1 MSTSKLGSLKTQL
14 RRLRDARDRVRV
26 GLMLTSSFFWIAG
39 TLLLW
44 FVLDYGLNLSPLH
57 RGLMMLVTVPVL
69 AYGLSQALTALRGW
83 GASII
88 DTAISVEHAHGI
100 DGDLVAAIQFEQ
112 GQAIGSTELQAAVVD
127 YVAELKDEIDIF
139 EGFDSR
145 RISSRYFTV
154 GLLLLL
160 FAATCAFAPRHVSAF
175 FQRLTLAHV
184 NYPTKTLITVISVN
198 GQEIDLSDPTKP
210 IPVGYGSG
218 LELTIACQG
227 VLPKTCRLA
236 LEDEKGESTSA
247 TLKPTDED
255 SGEYIYSIPRLI
267 QPIQYQ
273 VYAGD
278 AVSPVLNIEIITL
291 PALKV
296 ELAATPPD
304 YAKNIQFANSSSST
318 HMAVLAGSDVSLK
331 VVADREL
338 DAPELTL
345 LRGASQS
352 VSTLSPIADVE
363 NTWQLDQQQ
372 ASLSNIQ
379 ETVTYQLNAV
389 DKYGLSPASPIRGT
403 IRVVPDRIPSA
414 SLQTIHHIV
423 LATASPVIR
432 YRASDDFG
440 LANLSF
446 QLKIHHGQMDPR
458 VVEVP
463 LKSFAVNQA
472 PQTSLEGE
480 FSLDLSPWSLE
491 VGDRVEVTLVATDF
505 RDNAAEMPGQSDPI
519 NLEIGDESTVLAAIA
534 EADKQSEQMLS
545 ELIQQQLGLGETQ

>member
-14 RRLRDARDRVRV
+14 RRLRSARDRVRM
-26 GLMLTSSFFWIAG
+26 GLVLTSAVFWIAG
-39 TLLLW
+39 TLLAW
-44 FVLDYGLNLSPLH
+44 FLLDFGFHLSPMH
-57 RGLMMLVTVPVL
+57 RGLMMLVSVPVL
-69 AYGLSQALTALRGW
+69 AYGLSQAATALRGW
-83 GASII
+83 GASLI
-88 DTAISVEHAHGI
+88 DTAISVEHTHGI

-112 GQAIGSTELQAAVVD
+112 GQSIGSTELQAAVVD

-139 EGFDSR
+139 EGFDSKQLPTR
-145 RISSRYFTV
+145 LIAV
-154 GLLLLL
+154 GVIVAL
-160 FAATCAFAPRHVSAF
+160 FAAACVVAPRHVSAF
-175 FQRLTLAHV
+175 FQRLTLANV
-184 NYPTKTLITVISVN
+184 DYPTKTLISAITVN
-198 GQEIDLSDPTKP
+198 GQEVDLSDPTTP

-227 VLPKTCRLA
+227 VLPETCRVTLQ
-236 LEDEKGESTSA
+236 DEKGESTSA
-247 TLKPTDED
+247 TLEPKDDET
-255 SGEYIYSIPRLI
+255 GEYIYAIPRLI

-273 VYAGD
+273 VFAGD

-304 YAKNIQFANSSSST
+304 YAKNIQLASNASST

-331 VVADREL
+331 VIADRAL
-338 DAPELTL
+338 NAPELTL
-345 LRGASQS
+345 LRGAEQS
-352 VSTLSPIADVE
+352 VSQLIPLSEAE
-363 NTWQLDQQQ
+363 HTWQIDNQQ

-389 DKYGLSPASPIRGT
+389 DTFGLSPASPIRGT

-423 LATASPVIR
+423 LASAAPVIR

-446 QLKIHHGQMDPR
+446 QLKIHRGQTAPR
-458 VVEVP
+458 VIEVP
-463 LKSFAVNQA
+463 LKSFPANA
-472 PQTSLEGE
+472 PPQTSLEGD
-480 FSLDLSPWSLE
+480 FALDLSPWTLE
-491 VGDRVEVTLVATDF
+491 VGDRVEVTLLATDF
-505 RDNAAEMPGQSDPI
+505 RDNAQEMPGQSDPI

>member
-26 GLMLTSSFFWIAG
+26 GLMLTTSFFWIAG

-44 FVLDYGLNLSPLH
+44 FVLDFGLNLSPLH

-69 AYGLSQALTALRGW
+69 AYGLNQALTALRGW

-88 DTAISVEHAHGI
+88 DTAISVEHTHGI
-100 DGDLVAAIQFEQ
+100 DGDLVAALQFEQ
-112 GQAIGSTELQAAVVD
+112 GQAIGSSELQAAVVD

-145 RISSRYFTV
+145 RLSSRYLAV
-154 GLLLLL
+154 GLILML
-160 FAATCAFAPRHVSAF
+160 FTATCAFAPRHVSAF

-184 NYPTKTLITVISVN
+184 NYPTKTLIAAISVN
-198 GQEIDLSDPTKP
+198 GQKVDLSDPTKP

-218 LELTIACQG
+218 LELTIFCEG
-227 VLPKTCRLA
+227 VLPKTCRLM

-247 TLKPTDED
+247 TLKPADD
-255 SGEYIYSIPRLI
+255 DRGEYVYSIPRLI

-273 VYAGD
+273 VLAGD
-278 AVSPVLNIEIITL
+278 AVSPLLHIEIITL

-304 YAKNIQFANSSSST
+304 YAKNIQFANNSSST

-331 VVADREL
+331 VVSDREL

-345 LRGASQS
+345 LRGAAQS
-352 VSTLSPIADVE
+352 MSTLSPIADAE

-372 ASLSNIQ
+372 ASLNNIQ

-414 SLQTIHHIV
+414 SLQTIHHVV

-440 LANLSF
+440 LAALAF
-446 QLKIHHGQMDPR
+446 QLKIHHGQTAPR
-458 VVEVP
+458 VVEVT
-463 LKSFAVNQA
+463 LKSFAVNQS
-472 PQTSLEGE
+472 PQTSQEGE
-480 FSLDLSPWSLE
+480 FSLDLAPWALE

-505 RDNAAEMPGQSDPI
+505 RENAAEMRGQSDPI

>member
-14 RRLRDARDRVRV
+14 RRLRNARDRVRI
-26 GLMLTSSFFWIAG
+26 GLMLTSSIFWISG

-44 FVLDYGLNLSPLH
+44 FLLDFGFNLSPLH
-57 RGLMMLVTVPVL
+57 RGLMMLVSVPVL
-69 AYGLSQALTALRGW
+69 AYGLGQALTALRGW

-88 DTAISVEHAHGI
+88 DTAISVEHTHGI

-112 GQAIGSTELQAAVVD
+112 GQAIGSSELQGAVVD

-139 EGFDSR
+139 EGFQSHRIGSR
-145 RISSRYFTV
+145 FFAV
-154 GLLLLL
+154 GLIAAF
-160 FAATCAFAPRHVSAF
+160 FAAACVFAPRHVSAF
-175 FQRLTLAHV
+175 FERLTLAHV
-184 NYPTKTLITVISVN
+184 NYPTKTLITSISVN
-198 GQEIDLSDPTKP
+198 GQEVDLSDPTQP

-218 LELTIACQG
+218 LELTIACDG
-227 VLPKTCRLA
+227 VLPKTCRVT
-236 LEDEKGESTSA
+236 LEDEKGEATSA
-247 TLKPTDED
+247 TLDPTDDD
-255 SGEYIYSIPRLI
+255 SGEYVYSIPRLI

-273 VYAGD
+273 VFAGD

-304 YAKNIQFANSSSST
+304 YARNIQIASNSSST

-345 LRGASQS
+345 LRGVSQS
-352 VSTLSPIADVE
+352 VTKLSPVADSK
-363 NTWQLDQQQ
+363 NTWRLDDQQ

-379 ETVTYQLNAV
+379 ETVTYQLNAI

-423 LATASPVIR
+423 LATASPVVR

-440 LANLSF
+440 LANLVF
-446 QLKIHHGQMDPR
+446 QLKIHRGQTAPR

-463 LKSFAVNQA
+463 LKSFAANQP
-472 PQTSLEGE
+472 PQKTAEGE
-480 FSLDLSPWSLE
+480 FALDLSPWALE
-491 VGDRVEVTLVATDF
+491 VGDRVEVTLRATDF
-505 RDNAAEMPGQSDPI
+505 RGNAEEMAGQSDPI

>member
-26 GLMLTSSFFWIAG
+26 GLMLTSAIFWVSG

-57 RGLMMLVTVPVL
+57 RGLMMLVSVPVL
-69 AYGLSQALTALRGW
+69 AYGLSKAVGALQGW

-112 GQAIGSTELQAAVVD
+112 GQSIGSTELQAAVVD

-139 EGFDSR
+139 EGFDPHGLPR
-145 RISSRYFTV
+145 RYFVV
-154 GLLLLL
+154 GLILML
-160 FAATCAFAPRHVSAF
+160 FTASYAIAPRHVSAF
-175 FQRLTLAHV
+175 FERLTLADV
-184 NYPTKTLITVISVN
+184 NYPTKTLITSITVN
-198 GQEIDLSDPTKP
+198 GQEVDLSDPTKP

-218 LELTIACQG
+218 LQLAIACEG
-227 VLPKTCRLA
+227 VLPKTCRLT

-247 TLKPTDED
+247 TLTSTGDD
-255 SGEYIYSIPRLI
+255 TGEYVYSIPRLI

-273 VYAGD
+273 VFAGD
-278 AVSPVLNIEIITL
+278 AVSPVLNIEIISL

-296 ELAATPPD
+296 ELAASPPD
-304 YAKNIQFANSSSST
+304 YAKNIQLTSNSSST

-352 VSTLSPIADVE
+352 TSNLVSVADAE
-363 NTWQLDQQQ
+363 NTWQLNEHQ
-372 ASLSNIQ
+372 ATLSNIQ

-389 DKYGLSPASPIRGT
+389 DKFGLSPASPIRGT

-423 LATASPVIR
+423 LATASPVVR

-440 LANLSF
+440 LANLTF
-446 QLKIHHGQMDPR
+446 QLKIHRGQTAPR

-463 LKSFAVNQA
+463 LKSIAANQPA
-472 PQTSLEGE
+472 QTSLEGE
-480 FSLDLSPWSLE
+480 FSLDLSPWELE
-491 VGDRVEVTLVATDF
+491 VGDRVEVTLLATDF
-505 RDNAAEMPGQSDPI
+505 RDNAQEMPGQSDPI

>member
-1 MSTSKLGSLKTQL
+1 MSTTKLGSLKTQL
-14 RRLRDARDRVRV
+14 NRLRNARDRVRL
-26 GLMLTSSFFWIAG
+26 GLALTSIIFWIAG
-39 TLLLW
+39 TLVIW
-44 FVLDYGLNLSPLH
+44 FALDFGLKLSPLH
-57 RGLMMLVTVPVL
+57 RGLMMLVSVPVL
-69 AYGLSQALTALRGW
+69 TYGLGKAVTALRGW
-83 GASII
+83 GASLI
-88 DTAISVEHAHGI
+88 DTAISVEHTHGI

-127 YVAELKDEIDIF
+127 YVADLKDEIDIF

-145 RISSRYFTV
+145 RLPSRYAMV
-154 GLLLLL
+154 GVIALL
-160 FAATCAFAPRHVSAF
+160 FATSYALAPRHVSAF
-175 FQRLTLAHV
+175 FERLTLASV
-184 NYPTKTLITVISVN
+184 NYPTKTLITSILVN
-198 GQEIDLSDPTKP
+198 GQEVDLSDPSKP

-218 LELTIACQG
+218 LELTVTCQG
-227 VLPKTCRLA
+227 LLPKACRIK

-247 TLKPTDED
+247 TFAAKDDE
-255 SGEYIYSIPRLI
+255 SGEYVYSIPRLI

-273 VYAGD
+273 VFAGD
-278 AVSPVLNIEIITL
+278 AVSPVLSIEIITL

-304 YAKNIQFANSSSST
+304 YAKNIQLASNASST

-338 DAPELTL
+338 EAPELTL
-345 LRGASQS
+345 LRGATQS
-352 VSTLSPIADVE
+352 VSKLAPASETE
-363 NTWQLDQQQ
+363 NTWRLGEQQ
-372 ASLSNIQ
+372 ASLDNIQ

-423 LATASPVIR
+423 LATASPVVR

-440 LANLSF
+440 LASLVF
-446 QLKIHHGQMDPR
+446 QLKIHHGQTAPR
-458 VVEVP
+458 IVEVP
-463 LKSFAVNQA
+463 LKNFAANQP

-480 FSLDLSPWSLE
+480 FALDLSPWALE
-491 VGDRVEVTLVATDF
+491 VGDRVEVTLRATDF
-505 RDNAAEMPGQSDPI
+505 RNNADEMAGHSDPI
-519 NLEIGDESTVLAAIA
+519 TLEIGDESTVLAAIA

>member
-1 MSTSKLGSLKTQL
+1 MSTSKLSSLKTQL
-14 RRLRDARDRVRV
+14 RRLRDARDRVRM
-26 GLMLTSSFFWIAG
+26 GLMLTSSFYWLTG

-44 FVLDYGLNLSPLH
+44 FVLDFGLNLSPLH
-57 RGLMMLVTVPVL
+57 RGLMMLVSVPVL
-69 AYGLSQALTALRGW
+69 AYGLSKAVTALRGW

-88 DTAISVEHAHGI
+88 DTAISVEHTHGI

-112 GQAIGSTELQAAVVD
+112 GESIGSPELQSAVVD

-139 EGFDSR
+139 EGFNSR
-145 RISSRYFTV
+145 RLPQRYLAV
-154 GLLLLL
+154 GVILML
-160 FAATCAFAPRHVSAF
+160 FVAAWSFAPRHVSAF
-175 FQRLTLAHV
+175 FERLTLASV
-184 NYPTKTLITVISVN
+184 NYPTKTLISSISVN
-198 GQEIDLSDPTKP
+198 GQDVDLSNPSQP

-218 LELTIACQG
+218 LQLTIQCEG
-227 VLPKTCRLA
+227 VLPKTCRLT
-236 LEDEKGESTSA
+236 LQDEKGESTSA
-247 TLKPTDED
+247 TLEATED
-255 SGEYIYSIPRLI
+255 DNGQYVYSIPRLI

-273 VYAGD
+273 VFAGD
-278 AVSPVLNIEIITL
+278 AVSPVLSIEIITL

-304 YAKNIQFANSSSST
+304 YAKNIQLASNSSST
-318 HMAVLAGSDVSLK
+318 HMAVLAGSDVSLR

-345 LRGASQS
+345 LRGASQK
-352 VSTLSPIADVE
+352 VSNLSPVSGE
-363 NTWQLDQQQ
+363 KNTWQLSDDQ
-372 ASLSNIQ
+372 ASLNNIQ
-379 ETVTYQLNAV
+379 ETVAYQLNAV
-389 DKYGLSPASPIRGT
+389 DKFGLSPASPIRGT

-440 LANLSF
+440 LADLTF
-446 QLKIHHGQMDPR
+446 QLKIQSGQTAAR

-463 LKSFAVNQA
+463 LKSFTADQPA
-472 PQTSLEGE
+472 QTSLDGE
-480 FSLDLSPWSLE
+480 YSLDLSPWQLQ
-491 VGDRVEVTLVATDF
+491 VGDRVEVRLLATDF
-505 RDNAAEMPGQSDPI
+505 RENAAEMPGQSDPI
-519 NLEIGDESTVLAAIA
+519 TLEIGDESTVLAAIA